1 MAHDFRQCRQRALIC
16 ANRAADGTT
25 PAAKQKFSDLAIVWM
40 MLAAQFEE
48 LDCRIPRRSER
59 EKEPDA

>member
-1 MAHDFRQCRQRALIC
+1 MAHDFRQYRQRALRC
-16 ANRAADGTT
+16 ANRAADCTA
-25 PAAKQKFSDLAIVWM
+25 PAAKQKFADLAIVWM
-40 MLAAQFEE
+40 MLAAQSED

>member
-1 MAHDFRQCRQRALIC
+1 MAHDFRQYRQRALLC
-16 ANRAADGTT
+16 ANHAADCTA
-25 PAAKQKFSDLAIVWM
+25 PAAKQKFAGLAIVWM

-48 LDCRIPRRSER
+48 PDGRIPGRPER

>member
-1 MAHDFRQCRQRALIC
+1 MAHDFRQYRQRAFVC
-16 ANRAADGTT
+16 ASRAADSTT
-25 PAAKQKFSDLAIVWM
+25 PAAKQKFADLAIVWM

-48 LDCRIPRRSER
+48 PDCRIPRWSER